1 MIGIWGRKGLVLVL
15 RSLLVLSIGKQG
27 IGPKKNIFDKD
38 IEYVSNSTGRLN
50 SNTGEIE
57 RNGKYA
63 NKYYLRNGQYFEIGV
78 SYHF

>member
-1 MIGIWGRKGLVLVL
+1 MTSGKTTVDTGLRYELTNWSFWAL
-15 RSLLVLSIGKQG
+15 G
-27 IGPKKNIFDKD
+27 KNIFDKD

-63 NKYYLRNGQYFEIGV
+63 NKYYFRNGQYFEIGV